1 MNNKGVG
8 VIFFL
13 ISAILI
19 STRYLSAAIYMNS
32 HNTWSNELFNRSL
45 EFVGT
50 TLQTWSTIALI
61 AGILF
66 LCLGIYQDMTKS
78 K

>member
-8 VIFFL
+8 IVFFL

-19 STRYLSAAIYMNS
+19 STRYLSAAIYMS
-32 HNTWSNELFNRSL
+32 SFTTSSSELFNHSL
-45 EFVGT
+45 EYVGP
-50 TLQTWSTIALI
+50 TLQTWSIIALI
-61 AGILF
+61 AGIVF
-66 LCLGIYQDMTKS
+66 LGLGVYQDMTKN